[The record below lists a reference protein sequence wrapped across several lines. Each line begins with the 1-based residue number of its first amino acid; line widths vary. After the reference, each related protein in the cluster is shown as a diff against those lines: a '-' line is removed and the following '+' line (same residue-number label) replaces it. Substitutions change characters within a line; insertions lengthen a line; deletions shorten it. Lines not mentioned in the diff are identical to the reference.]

1 MKDQFTVKDIL
12 TAVDDILKNQ
22 PNNTTN
28 KKQYNETPI
37 KEILGAVDGIL
48 KIQSIQKPEEEIID
62 KKPVKI
68 TKIENKNN
76 VLEIKKNL
84 NEKKEKKYDLMIPAS
99 TEEFKILKEN
109 FLKNEEVKE
118 EINNSRKEK
127 NITKKNYVPIKY
139 KNKSKL
145 NFNKIFTII
154 FVILII
160 CLILFYENKEQI
172 IIKYPQSSDFY
183 SLLDEFIEYL
193 KEYYNDFIK
202 ILFLN

>member
-1 MKDQFTVKDIL
+1 MIIECACKKYKFAVK
-12 TAVDDILKNQ
+12 A
-22 PNNTTN
+22 
-28 KKQYNETPI
+28 
-37 KEILGAVDGIL
+37 
-48 KIQSIQKPEEEIID
+48 EEIGINGRVVQCGVCD
-62 KKPVKI
+62 QKWFQ
-68 TKIENKNN
+68 E
-76 VLEIKKNL
+76 
-84 NEKKEKKYDLMIPAS
+84 PAS

-118 EINNSRKEK
+118 EINNSRKE
-127 NITKKNYVPIKY
+127 
-139 KNKSKL
+139 
-145 NFNKIFTII
+145 KIFTII

>member
-1 MKDQFTVKDIL
+1 MIIECACKKYKFAVK
-12 TAVDDILKNQ
+12 A
-22 PNNTTN
+22 
-28 KKQYNETPI
+28 
-37 KEILGAVDGIL
+37 
-48 KIQSIQKPEEEIID
+48 EEIGINGRVVQCGVCD
-62 KKPVKI
+62 QKWFQ
-68 TKIENKNN
+68 E
-76 VLEIKKNL
+76 
-84 NEKKEKKYDLMIPAS
+84 PAS

-172 IIKYPQSSDFY
+172 IIKYPNLSDIYNLF
-183 SLLDEFIEYL
+183 DEFIEYL
-193 KEYYNDFIK
+193 KFNQFKNQKKKVLVKNLSKLQKLKIK
-202 ILFLN
+202 AMTLK